1 MANNIK
7 YIDIH
12 GHINFPV
19 YDIDREAVIDRAKDA
34 GVGMII
40 VGTDFSSSKRAIE
53 LAEKYENVWATVG
66 VHPTDDV
73 VSGQNDNTDTVSI
86 FNYTAF
92 KSLAVHPKVVAIGEC
107 GLDYFHKESISG
119 EPLDIESQRSL
130 FLAHIKLANYV
141 NKPLMLHVR
150 NAPSSKN
157 GCKTSDAYKE
167 VVHMLKQNA
176 TVRANFHFFAG
187 DIDDL
192 SAVLDIKGMISLTGV
207 ITFTSD
213 YDEIIKR
220 VPLDNLMTETDCP
233 YVSPVPYRGKRNEP
247 VFVIEVVKAITKI
260 RSSLDDQG
268 VRIVEKSDVGS
279 KIGEQL
285 LDNARSFFN
294 L

>member
-1 MANNIK
+1 
-7 YIDIH
+7 
-12 GHINFPV
+12 
-19 YDIDREAVIDRAKDA
+19 
-34 GVGMII
+34 
-40 VGTDFSSSKRAIE
+40 
-53 LAEKYENVWATVG
+53 
-66 VHPTDDV
+66 
-73 VSGQNDNTDTVSI
+73 
-86 FNYTAF
+86 
-92 KSLAVHPKVVAIGEC
+92 
-107 GLDYFHKESISG
+107 
-119 EPLDIESQRSL
+119 
-130 FLAHIKLANYV
+130 
-141 NKPLMLHVR
+141 
-150 NAPSSKN
+150 
-157 GCKTSDAYKE
+157 
-167 VVHMLKQNA
+167 MLKQNA
-176 TVRANFHFFAG
+176 KVRANFHFFAG